1 MLLGFRRLKWVL
13 LCAPGGCSPLGRDT
27 KWWRSWTVYPAVNHS
42 DFPSVF
48 SLTTISSSRKKGDM
62 TNHDDVA
69 VDDAGEA
76 LGVKAPCNEAP
87 VNRTSQLAQASYFA
101 GIMRT
106 ELVEARKAVKEAR
119 RRWSTRRV
127 GDNTEIP
134 ERVVRLKRHVREAN
148 RVLKALE
155 KRFPGI

>member
-48 SLTTISSSRKKGDM
+48 SLTTISSSRKEDGM

-87 VNRTSQLAQASYFA
+87 TSELAQASFFA
-101 GIMRT
+101 EIMRR
-106 ELVEARKAVKEAR
+106 ELVEARKAAKEAQ

-127 GDNTEIP
+127 NDNTEIP
-134 ERVVRLKRHVREAN
+134 EPVVRLKRRVREAN

-155 KRFPGI
+155 KRFPRVSG

>member
-1 MLLGFRRLKWVL
+1 
-13 LCAPGGCSPLGRDT
+13 
-27 KWWRSWTVYPAVNHS
+27 
-42 DFPSVF
+42 
-48 SLTTISSSRKKGDM
+48 ISSSRKEDDM

-76 LGVKAPCNEAP
+76 SGVKAPCNEAP

-106 ELVEARKAVKEAR
+106 ELVEARKAAKEAR
-119 RRWSTRRV
+119 RRWSTRRAN
-127 GDNTEIP
+127 DNTQIP
-134 ERVVRLKRHVREAN
+134 EGVVRLKRRVREAN